1 MADLRALISS
11 NTRIALLRVL
21 VLDPE
26 GALHMSELIRRT
38 GFSPRGVEK
47 ELKNLLAGGIL
58 KKEVTGNLHRY
69 RLDPECPIAA
79 EVRAL
84 IVKTVGIGDLIKEAL
99 KPLEKKIELAF
110 IYGSFASGD
119 FGKESDVDLFIV
131 GKATGM
137 ELAKIVGPIQ
147 SEIGRSINIAQFS
160 SVEYRKRQEE
170 RDHFITRVLEGQ
182 RIPLVGT

>member
-1 MADLRALISS
+1 MADLKALISS

-21 VLDPE
+21 VLNPE
-26 GALHMSELIRRT
+26 GSLHISELIRRT

-69 RLDPECPIAA
+69 RLDPECPIAP
-79 EVRAL
+79 EIRAL

-99 KPLEKKIELAF
+99 KPLERKIELAF

-119 FGKESDVDLFIV
+119 FGNESDVDLFILGEV
-131 GKATGM
+131 SGM
-137 ELAKIVGPIQ
+137 QLAKILAPVQ
-147 SEIGRSINIAQFS
+147 NQIGRSINVSQFTP
-160 SVEYRKRQEE
+160 VEYRRRKEQH
-170 RDHFITRVLEGQ
+170 DHFVTRVLEGP